1 MQDKKTGLADLK
13 RLHRTLAAVSPPQAQ
28 PTAALVKKEEK
39 EAPLSPEQE
48 IEAFRRAVRSAKPI
62 AAAPRVVHKRTP
74 ELADTPMLARRAAAI
89 GEASVRADQGVSDG
103 DVTHRLS
110 ENGTAFVRPDVAA
123 DTARRLRNGHWRL
136 GAELDLH
143 GLRVEQARHAI
154 VTFLGEC
161 GEQGIRCVRVVHGK
175 GHGSPDMNPVLKDK
189 VRSWLI
195 QTEAVLA
202 FSDTLEKDGGS
213 GAVVVLLAEEG
224 RLRR

>member
-13 RLHRTLAAVSPPQAQ
+13 RLHRTLAAASQEKAQPAATSAKKETKETPVSP
-28 PTAALVKKEEK
+28 EE
-39 EAPLSPEQE
+39 E
-48 IEAFRRAVRSAKPI
+48 IEAFRRAVRTARPI
-62 AAAPRVVHKRTP
+62 AAAPRVVHKRAP
-74 ELADTPMLARRAAAI
+74 EPPATPMLARRAAAI
-89 GEASVRADQGVSDG
+89 GEVPVRADQGVSDG

-143 GLRVEQARHAI
+143 GLRVEQARHAL

-161 GEQGIRCVRVVHGK
+161 SEQGIRCVRVVHGK
-175 GHGSPDMNPVLKDK
+175 GHGSRDMTPVLKDK

-213 GAVVVLLAEEG
+213 GAVVVLLAEDG